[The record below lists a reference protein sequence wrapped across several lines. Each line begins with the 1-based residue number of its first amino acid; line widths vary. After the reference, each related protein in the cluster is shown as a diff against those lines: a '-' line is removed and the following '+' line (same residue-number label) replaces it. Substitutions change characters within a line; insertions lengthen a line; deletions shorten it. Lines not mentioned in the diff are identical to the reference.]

1 MICRNPLY
9 RIDEHKDAGKYL
21 IAERMPGFIRKNG
34 GILGSGDQFASAG
47 FNLRELTPLPCGQCI
62 ACRLNYG
69 RSWAVRMMLESEYH
83 ANNYFLTL
91 TYDDYHLPTGT
102 FYDVGEKKLKDTDLN
117 PRHLQLFMKR
127 LRSKCKR
134 EFGVDGVRF
143 YASGEYGDLYDRP
156 HYHLCLFGMPDL
168 SSDLTFLKQNGSIKH
183 YTSSFLSDVWSED
196 DISIGYHSICDFT
209 YDTAAYTG
217 RYMTKKVKSIPF
229 KLTQELDHD
238 LIEQSNGVIRNN
250 PFARMSRRPGLGAQ
264 YFNDHS
270 FDILRSDS
278 IPYQKDHKAFLAK
291 SPRYFD
297 KLFDDIDPTF
307 LDANRDLR
315 RELGSARFSGMSNS
329 DINHLRE
336 RSNQAAELLEERR
349 KSSL

>member
-21 IAERMPGFIRKNG
+21 RAERMPGFIRKNG

-69 RSWAVRMMLESEYH
+69 RSWAVRMMMESEYH
-83 ANNYFLTL
+83 LHNYFLTL
-91 TYDDYHLPTGT
+91 TYDDYHLPTGK
-102 FYDVGEKKLKDTDLN
+102 FYDAATKEIKNTDLC
-117 PRHLQLFMKR
+117 PDHLQLFLKR
-127 LRSKCKR
+127 LRAKAKR
-134 EFGVDGVRF
+134 EFDVDGIRF
-143 YASGEYGDLYDRP
+143 YASGEYGDLFDRP

-168 SSDLTFLKQNGSIKH
+168 SSDLSFLKQNGSIKH
-183 YTSSFLSDVWSED
+183 YTSSFLADTWCED
-196 DISIGYHSICDFT
+196 HVSIGYHSVCEFT

-217 RYMTKKVKSIPF
+217 RYMTKKLKSIPF
-229 KLTQELDHD
+229 RLTHDQDHEL
-238 LIEQSNGVIRNN
+238 LNECGGVLRHNT
-250 PFARMSRRPGLGAQ
+250 FARMSRRPGLGFD
-264 YFNDHS
+264 YFQDHS
-270 FDILRSDS
+270 FDILKSDS

-307 LDANRDLR
+307 LDGNRELR
-315 RELGSARFSGMSNS
+315 RELGSARFSGLSNS
-329 DINHLRE
+329 EIKHLRE
-336 RSNQAAELLEERR
+336 RSNQAAELIEERR
-349 KSSL
+349 KSTL